1 MFDIKICLAQPDAFV
16 TMFFQDM
23 QFRFITKAVFV
34 NKTIA
39 DTHKSDNPEIDCL
52 VRYNDRIIRDLDG
65 DENSAFFF
73 KTRRYM
79 IPNILGLIMTAQD
92 GNDGTPMLD
101 WIRQEL
107 EIGNEDVLKVY
118 KIVQK
123 KDFGDQVATIDG
135 GK

>member
-39 DTHKSDNPEIDCL
+39 DTHKANDTEIDCL
-52 VRYNDRIIRDLDG
+52 VRYNDRIIRDLDD

-79 IPNILGLIMTAQD
+79 IPNIIELIITSQD
-92 GNDGTPMLD
+92 NNGTPLLD

-107 EIGNEDVLKVY
+107 EIGNDALKVY